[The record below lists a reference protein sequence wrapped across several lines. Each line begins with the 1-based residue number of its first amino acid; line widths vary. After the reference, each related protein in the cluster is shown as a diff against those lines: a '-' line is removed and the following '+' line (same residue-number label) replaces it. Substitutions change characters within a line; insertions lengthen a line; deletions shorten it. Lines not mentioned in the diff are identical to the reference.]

1 MRAHAGGGKAGMGEP
16 ALTSSRP
23 MGPMSPNGYAMTQ
36 TPINQTWPLKE
47 ARSLLPAAAGSPNFS
62 IAAVVP
68 AQGGEEASLPPPQR
82 CPRPPVPA

>member
-47 ARSLLPAAAGSPNFS
+47 ARSLLPAAAGSPNRRGR
-62 IAAVVP
+62 ART
-68 AQGGEEASLPPPQR
+68 GGKRQSLPTNGVLDLQ
-82 CPRPPVPA
+82 